1 MLWSVHFIYTHY
13 WLFTPISRIK
23 GWVSVVLGTIAGWW
37 RLIRDS
43 VKTLHLPCPAQAA
56 GCWLYLCKYMQITF
70 PTLRWPSL
78 SASCGSAGENI
89 IHQSKLHQFGRYST
103 SILKM
108 QNSDD
113 CIKFQSS
120 ESGVLRQMSK
130 HNSSDRN
137 CTGPWLTYI
146 LIMGYVSY
154 TYNTLQMMNDLF
166 GDLQICGWS
175 DYWKVLR

>member
-1 MLWSVHFIYTHY
+1 MAFTVSELWVGRGKYHSSIKA
-13 WLFTPISRIK
+13 TPI
-23 GWVSVVLGTIAGWW
+23 GW
-37 RLIRDS
+37 
-43 VKTLHLPCPAQAA
+43 
-56 GCWLYLCKYMQITF
+56 
-70 PTLRWPSL
+70 
-78 SASCGSAGENI
+78 
-89 IHQSKLHQFGRYST
+89 YST

-166 GDLQICGWS
+166 GDLKSLDGVIIGKCYVRIFRARPKCGVS
-175 DYWKVLR
+175 VLV

>member
-1 MLWSVHFIYTHY
+1 
-13 WLFTPISRIK
+13 
-23 GWVSVVLGTIAGWW
+23 
-37 RLIRDS
+37 
-43 VKTLHLPCPAQAA
+43 
-56 GCWLYLCKYMQITF
+56 MQITF

-166 GDLQICGWS
+166 GDLKSLDGVIIGKCYVRIFRARPKCGVS
-175 DYWKVLR
+175 VLV

>member
-1 MLWSVHFIYTHY
+1 MN
-13 WLFTPISRIK
+13 
-23 GWVSVVLGTIAGWW
+23 
-37 RLIRDS
+37 
-43 VKTLHLPCPAQAA
+43 TLHQPSPAQAA

-166 GDLQICGWS
+166 GDLKSLDGVIIGKCYVRIFRARPKCGVS
-175 DYWKVLR
+175 VLV

>member
-1 MLWSVHFIYTHY
+1 
-13 WLFTPISRIK
+13 
-23 GWVSVVLGTIAGWW
+23 
-37 RLIRDS
+37 
-43 VKTLHLPCPAQAA
+43 
-56 GCWLYLCKYMQITF
+56 MQITF

-146 LIMGYVSY
+146 LIMEYVSY

-166 GDLQICGWS
+166 GDLKSLDGVIIGKCYVRIFRARPKCGVS
-175 DYWKVLR
+175 VLV

>member
-23 GWVSVVLGTIAGWW
+23 GWVSVVLGTIARVMDINPGL
-37 RLIRDS
+37 REHF
-43 VKTLHLPCPAQAA
+43 TPAQAA

>member
-1 MLWSVHFIYTHY
+1 MAFTVSELW
-13 WLFTPISRIK
+13 
-23 GWVSVVLGTIAGWW
+23 A
-37 RLIRDS
+37 
-43 VKTLHLPCPAQAA
+43 
-56 GCWLYLCKYMQITF
+56 
-70 PTLRWPSL
+70 
-78 SASCGSAGENI
+78 AGENI

-166 GDLQICGWS
+166 GDLKSLDGVIIGKCYVRIFRARPKCGVS
-175 DYWKVLR
+175 VLV